1 MIWCVHVQS
10 HWYEFRYMNDLQT
23 VNVRRRVG
31 DALSVLTAINY
42 VKKTANGYVWIRN
55 DTSRSEDLESNCG
68 SEL

>member
-1 MIWCVHVQS
+1 
-10 HWYEFRYMNDLQT
+10 MNDLQT

-55 DTSRSEDLESNCG
+55 DPSRSDDLESNCG

>member
-1 MIWCVHVQS
+1 
-10 HWYEFRYMNDLQT
+10 MNDLQT